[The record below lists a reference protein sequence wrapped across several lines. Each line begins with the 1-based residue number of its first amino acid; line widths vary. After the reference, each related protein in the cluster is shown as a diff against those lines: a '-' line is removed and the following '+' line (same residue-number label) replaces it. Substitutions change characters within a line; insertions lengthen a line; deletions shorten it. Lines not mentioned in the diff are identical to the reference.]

1 MNCKFLSN
9 GLAIQYHNFVKP
21 CCTWQ
26 ADDQWIADHALDK
39 VNLVTWHQHA
49 DLVTAREQ
57 LANNI
62 WPKNC
67 RDCELVES
75 QGRQDSI
82 RLNGESAYSQFNENE
97 LTLEIRPGSVCN
109 FACQTCWA
117 PASTRV
123 EQFYRQAGIINI
135 YSDIT
140 KNKFDNYDFLLPVA
154 NKLKSIIVLG
164 GEPFYDP
171 ACLQFLQ
178 WASENTQAEITAF
191 TNGSVVNIDLL
202 QSFDRKF
209 TLVFSLDAVGTAA
222 EYIRFG
228 TDWPKVW
235 ANYQRVKLL
244 PNVATRINITTSPYN
259 YFYFSDVLDLVLDDW
274 PEVISFGP
282 TMEEHFSEHIVPIKL
297 REKIIGKLESTI
309 DKLQQATIEVNQ
321 KVNAVNSI
329 QAIIKN
335 LTELPYSPTLH
346 NQFIEFV
353 GKMDLVKH
361 ANFADYCPDIVEL
374 LTVEGS

>member
-39 VNLVTWHQHA
+39 VDLVTWHQHA
-49 DLVTAREQ
+49 DLVKAREQ
-57 LANNI
+57 LANGI

-82 RLNGESAYSQFNENE
+82 RLSGESAYSQFDEDE

-154 NKLKSIIVLG
+154 GKLKSIVVLG

-178 WASENTQAEITAF
+178 WASTNTSAEITAF
-191 TNGSVVNIDLL
+191 TNGSILSTDLL
-202 QSFDRKF
+202 QSFDRKI
-209 TLVFSLDAVGTAA
+209 TLVFSLDAVGLPA

-228 TDWPKVW
+228 TDWPTVW
-235 ANYQRVKLL
+235 NNFNLAQQLDNVDVRV
-244 PNVATRINITTSPYN
+244 NITTSVYN
-259 YFYFSDVLDLVLDDW
+259 FYYFPDLIDLLIPNW
-274 PEVISFGP
+274 PSVVTFGPAMEEIYSEEVIP
-282 TMEEHFSEHIVPIKL
+282 LEL
-297 REKIIGKLESTI
+297 RDVIIQRLELCVQRLNNA
-309 DKLQQATIEVNQ
+309 DIEQGQKSNAIGAVTAICNNLKNTPYSVDQ
-321 KVNAVNSI
+321 HVKFKDFVAKMDSVKKVNLI
-329 QAIIKN
+329 
-335 LTELPYSPTLH
+335 
-346 NQFIEFV
+346 
-353 GKMDLVKH
+353 
-361 ANFADYCPDIVEL
+361 DYCPEL
-374 LTVEGS
+374 ASLID

>member
-26 ADDQWIADHALDK
+26 ADDQWIEDHNLDK

-49 DLVTAREQ
+49 DLVAAREQ
-57 LANNI
+57 MANNI

-67 RDCELVES
+67 RDCELIES

-82 RLNGESAYSQFNENE
+82 RLNGESAYRQFNEDE

-135 YSDIT
+135 YSNIT
-140 KNKFDNYDFLLPVA
+140 KNKFDNYDFLLPIA
-154 NKLKSIIVLG
+154 NKLKSIVVLG

-171 ACLQFLQ
+171 ACLQFLH
-178 WASENTQAEITAF
+178 WASKNTQAEITAF

-209 TLVFSLDAVGTAA
+209 TLVFSLDAVGTPA

-235 ANYQRVKLL
+235 SNYQQVKLL

-297 REKIIGKLESTI
+297 RAKIVGKLESTI

-321 KVNAVNSI
+321 KANAVNSI

-335 LTELPYSPTLH
+335 LKELPYSPTLH
-346 NQFIEFV
+346 SQFIEFV
-353 GKMDLVKH
+353 GKMDSVKH